1 MVNKNFPEI
10 EERLLGAYVGAKNRE
25 YYFNK
30 WAKSAQSWNWAAFF
44 LSFLWLGYRKMYSYI
59 FMVVGIF
66 LLYDLIIV
74 FSGFEFGMD
83 STIGI
88 TLSVICGLL
97 GNYLYL
103 MHANKEIKKVTEQ
116 NSRSMEN
123 IQAELEKRGGTSWLG
138 VLVAFGMIIMYII
151 LAAFIYGV

>member
-1 MVNKNFPEI
+1 MG
-10 EERLLGAYVGAKNRE
+10 EECSNL
-25 YYFNK
+25 
-30 WAKSAQSWNWAAFF
+30 AAFF

-59 FMVVGIF
+59 FMVIGIF

-88 TLSVICGLL
+88 TVSVICGLL

-103 MHANKEIKKVTEQ
+103 MQANKEIKRVTEQ
-116 NSRSMEN
+116 NSASKEN
-123 IQAELEKRGGTSWLG
+123 IPELEKRGGTSWLG